1 MRKQVVQKRKCFLR
15 LFVCRPLTAGP
26 PADMQPFT
34 RPLGRIPFTPDY
46 QYELL
51 IYPQL
56 YTTIP
61 LRSFQ
66 RP

>member
-1 MRKQVVQKRKCFLR
+1 MRKQVVHHKRVLR
-15 LFVCRPLTAGP
+15 LFVCRPLTAGL
-26 PADMQPFT
+26 PADMQLFT

-56 YTTIP
+56 YITIP